1 MAINRLYLVVC
12 ASLAI
17 TQAVADVVVDTAV
30 LEAVAAGRAR
40 VIVELNISG
49 GFSPVGELT
58 EKRARAQ
65 TEAIAAS
72 QETVLLKLAGTDAEL
87 IRRQQTAPFLAFELG
102 ANALEVLR
110 SMPELVIRIFEDRAA
125 VAEKPE

>member
-17 TQAVADVVVDTAV
+17 TQAMADVVVDTSV
-30 LEAVAAGRAR
+30 LEAVADGRAR

-49 GFSPVGELT
+49 GFTPVGELT

-72 QETVLLKLAGTDAEL
+72 QQAVLFELAGADVQL
-87 IRRQQTAPFLAFELG
+87 IRRQQTAPFLALEIG
-102 ANALEVLR
+102 ASALEVLR

>member
-1 MAINRLYLVVC
+1 LAINRLYLIVC

-17 TQAVADVVVDTAV
+17 TQAVADVIVDTAV
-30 LEAVAAGRAR
+30 LEAVADGRAR
-40 VIVELNISG
+40 VIVELDISG

-72 QETVLLKLAGTDAEL
+72 QETVLLKLADTDAQL
-87 IRRQQTAPFLAFELG
+87 IRRQQTAPFLALEIG
-102 ANALEVLR
+102 AGELEVLR
-110 SMPELVIRIFEDRAA
+110 SMPDVVIRIFEDRAA

>member
-1 MAINRLYLVVC
+1 
-12 ASLAI
+12 
-17 TQAVADVVVDTAV
+17 VADVIVDTAV
-30 LEAVAAGRAR
+30 LEAVADGRAR
-40 VIVELNISG
+40 VIVELDISG

-72 QETVLLKLAGTDAEL
+72 QETVLLKLADTDAQL
-87 IRRQQTAPFLAFELG
+87 IRRQQTAPFLALEIG
-102 ANALEVLR
+102 AGELEVLR
-110 SMPELVIRIFEDRAA
+110 SMPDVVIRIFEDRAA